1 MSATQKTIIITGASS
16 GLGAALAE
24 KYSLFGHKLFL
35 IARSKERLEKVA
47 KKCRSNGANVNI
59 IVLDITDYHES
70 NKALT
75 SILKNNNI
83 DIVIACAGV
92 SAGTLQGPEKI
103 DQIRKI
109 FSTNTDGVINTITP
123 VIPKMIKR
131 GTGNIVIISSMAGLL
146 GLSSAPSYSASK
158 GAIRIFADALRGYLS
173 KFNVHVTTVI
183 PGYIKTPMT
192 EVNNFPMPFMI
203 TAEKAANK
211 IILAIE
217 KNKSVVAFPLVMYLI
232 MKLISI
238 FPMWIWNF
246 INSKLPGKPPFHD
259 YE

>member
-1 MSATQKTIIITGASS
+1 MSTTQKTIIITGASS

-24 KYSLFGHKLFL
+24 QYSLLGHKLFL
-35 IARSKERLEKVA
+35 IARSKDRLEKIA
-47 KKCRSNGANVNI
+47 KKCRNNGANVNVI
-59 IVLDITDYHES
+59 ILDITDYHES
-70 NKALT
+70 NKVIK

-92 SAGTLQGPEKI
+92 SAGTLEGPESI
-103 DQIRKI
+103 DQVRKI
-109 FSTNTDGVINTITP
+109 FSTNTDGVINTIIP
-123 VIPKMIKR
+123 VIPQMIKR
-131 GTGNIVIISSMAGLL
+131 GAGNIVIISSMAGLL

-158 GAIRIFADALRGYLS
+158 GAIRIFADALRAYLS

-192 EVNNFPMPFMI
+192 DVNNFPMPLMI
-203 TAEKAANK
+203 TAAKAANK
-211 IILAIE
+211 IILAVE
-217 KNKSVVAFPLVMYLI
+217 KNKSVVAFPLTMYLM

-238 FPMWIWNF
+238 FPAWIWDF

-259 YE
+259 Y